1 MKLCLRSP
9 REIKT
14 SLGRLPNQSLFREAT
29 EVGKCFDEEAE
40 NVAGKGAQQAL
51 ASPER

>member
-1 MKLCLRSP
+1 MRSP

-14 SLGRLPNQSLFREAT
+14 SLGHFSNQSLFREAT
-29 EVGKCFDEEAE
+29 EVGKSIEAEAE

-51 ASPER
+51 ASLEA